1 MEIKTRF
8 APSPTGSMHI
18 GSVRTALY
26 AYLIAKKAKGIF
38 SLRIEDTD
46 QARLVEGSV
55 EDIIATLKWLGLE
68 FDGEIIYQSKRQDIY
83 KEHAKKLIEKGAAY
97 ENMGAIYFK
106 TKKEGKS
113 KIIDLVGNRE
123 IEFENSTQDDFVI
136 LKSGSYPTYH
146 LAHVVDD
153 HLMETNPVIRGA
165 EWISSIP
172 KHVQLFKAFGW
183 VIPQYAHLPIIL
195 GTDKSKLS
203 KRHGA
208 KAASEFRQ
216 DGFLAEAILNYM
228 AFLGWTP
235 SSGKEILSIDE
246 MIEGFDLGDVNLAN
260 PVFDITKLEWM
271 NGEYIRKLSDGE
283 LLKKLQEFLVDH
295 SNKQKISLVVPLIK
309 ERIKKLSDFVP
320 LTDFLWEV
328 PEYDKQEFD
337 KLKVKSKKEILT
349 KILEKMENMEKPW
362 RTDVFEKTFRE
373 LAEELGEKAGDLFQL
388 IRVAVSGQLVT
399 PPLFESIKIL
409 GEEETLIRVES
420 AIGLW

>member
-83 KEHAKKLIEKGAAY
+83 KEHAKKLVDGGFAY

-136 LKSGSYPTYH
+136 LKSGSYPSYH

-172 KHVQLFKAFGW
+172 KHVQLFEAFGW

-295 SNKQKISLVVPLIK
+295 SNKQKISLVVLLIK